1 MIFYNKDKDGDPI
14 AYIRCDCGTH
24 GIQLQKITFKDE
36 DIKPDI
42 YISLFTDNFYWKQY
56 NWFDRLK
63 AKFVQIF
70 ATLLGKGYRCESE
83 LVLSTNDL
91 EELIKVLNEFREGN
105 KNEN

>member
-14 AYIRCDCGTH
+14 AYIRCSCGTH
-24 GIQLQKITFKDE
+24 GIQLQKITFKDT

-70 ATLLGKGYRCESE
+70 AILLGKGYRCDSE